1 MSVSISA
8 APIFLLYAVGAGIIN
23 TTGAIVQGLATV
35 KPGERLHLEGKDIQ
49 EFFNKAFET
58 VIMDKKALIKT
69 LQEHGATGIQEENG
83 VISCNCEAFHLS
95 FQKSKTD
102 GPYTLTATY
111 NKDYGLNELVED
123 IGSEYA
129 INAQEISYNKIK
141 ERLEAQN
148 LSITEEEVFDDNT
161 IVLTVDLD

>member
-8 APIFLLYAVGAGIIN
+8 APIYLLFAIGGGIIN
-23 TTGAIVQGLATV
+23 TAGAIVQGLSSAQI
-35 KPGERLHLEGKDIQ
+35 GERLHLEGKDIE

-58 VIMDKKALIKT
+58 VIMDRNALMKT
-69 LQEHGATGIQEENG
+69 LSEHGAKNIQEENG
-83 VISCNCEAFHLS
+83 VITCTCEAFHLS
-95 FQKSKTD
+95 FEKPKAD
-102 GPYTLTATY
+102 GPYTMTATY
-111 NKDYGLNELVED
+111 NKDYGLNELVEN

-129 INAQEISYNKIK
+129 LNAQEISYNKIK

>member
-8 APIFLLYAVGAGIIN
+8 APIFLLFALGKGVIDV
-23 TTGAIVQGLATV
+23 TGAVVQGLSTANA
-35 KPGERLHLEGKDIQ
+35 GERLHLEGK
-49 EFFNKAFET
+49 ELEELFNKAFQT
-58 VIMDKKALIKT
+58 VIMDKNALIKT
-69 LQEHGATGIQEENG
+69 LKEHGASNIQEQNG
-83 VISCNCEAFHLS
+83 VITCNCEAFHLS
-95 FQKSKTD
+95 FQKEKAD
-102 GPYTLTATY
+102 APYTMTATY
-111 NKDYGLNELVED
+111 NKDYGLNELVEN

-129 INAQEISYNKIK
+129 LNAQEISYNKIK